1 MKAITLGFLF
11 ATGVFAISAAA
22 TAAGADDIAGVFKVV
37 NGSVAV
43 ERKGATLPAAVGM
56 AVYQSDQV
64 VTGPDGS
71 TGITFEDN
79 SLLSLGPSSRLA
91 VDRFSFNSTTHDG
104 AFETTLS
111 SGKLAVVSG
120 KIAHHQ
126 LDAMKVKTPS
136 TVLGVRGTKFLV
148 AVGGS

>member
-1 MKAITLGFLF
+1 MKATRLGFLF
-11 ATGVFAISAAA
+11 AAGIFATLAAQ
-22 TAAGADDIAGVFKVV
+22 ADDIAGVFKVV
-37 NGSVAV
+37 NGGVSV
-43 ERKGATLPAAVGM
+43 ERKGASLPAAVGM
-56 AVYQSDQV
+56 AVYQSDQI
-64 VTGPDGS
+64 VTAADGS
-71 TGITFEDN
+71 AGITFEDN
-79 SLLSLGPSSRLA
+79 ALLSLGPSSRLA
-91 VDRFSFNSTTHDG
+91 LDRFAFNSTTHDG

-148 AVGGS
+148 EVGG

>member
-1 MKAITLGFLF
+1 MKATRLGFLF
-11 ATGVFAISAAA
+11 AAGIFATLAAQ
-22 TAAGADDIAGVFKVV
+22 ADDIAGVFKVV
-37 NGSVAV
+37 NGGVSV

-56 AVYQSDQV
+56 PVYQSDQII
-64 VTGPDGS
+64 TGADGS
-71 TGITFEDN
+71 AGITFQDN
-79 SLLSLGPSSRLA
+79 ALLSLGPSSRLA
-91 VDRFSFNSTTHDG
+91 LDRFAFNSTTHDG

-148 AVGGS
+148 EVGS

>member
-11 ATGVFAISAAA
+11 ATGLFALSAAA
-22 TAAGADDIAGVFKVV
+22 AADDIAGVFKVV
-37 NGSVAV
+37 NGGVAV
-43 ERKGATLPAAVGM
+43 ERNGATLPAVVGM

-148 AVGGS
+148 SVGGS

>member
-1 MKAITLGFLF
+1 MKATRLGFLF
-11 ATGVFAISAAA
+11 AAGIFATLAAQ
-22 TAAGADDIAGVFKVV
+22 ADDVAGVFKVV
-37 NGSVAV
+37 NGGVSV
-43 ERKGATLPAAVGM
+43 ERKGISLPAAVGM
-56 AVYQSDQV
+56 AVYQSDQI
-64 VTGPDGS
+64 VTAADGS
-71 TGITFEDN
+71 AGITFEDN
-79 SLLSLGPSSRLA
+79 ALLSLGPSSRLA
-91 VDRFSFNSTTHDG
+91 LDRFAFNSTTHDG

-148 AVGGS
+148 EVGG